1 MLYENENELEDE
13 LLPEYDFSKMTGGI
27 KGKYA
32 ERYKAG
38 TNLVLLE
45 PDVAKAFPT
54 AESVNEALRL
64 LMQIARRQADAQVKN
79 IPIENSSQ

>member
-13 LLPEYDFSKMTGGI
+13 LLPEYDFSKMTGSV

-64 LMQIARRQADAQVKN
+64 LMQIAGRQASIQV
-79 IPIENSSQ
+79 ENNSQ

>member
-13 LLPEYDFSKMTGGI
+13 LLPEYDFSKMTGGV

-64 LMQIARRQADAQVKN
+64 LMQIAGRQASIQV
-79 IPIENSSQ
+79 ENNSQ

>member
-1 MLYENENELEDE
+1 MQKENENELEDE
-13 LLPEYDFSKMTGGI
+13 LLPEYDFSKMTGGV

-64 LMQIARRQADAQVKN
+64 LMQIARRQTTTQVEN
-79 IPIENSSQ
+79 IQIENNS

>member
-1 MLYENENELEDE
+1 MPKENENELEDE
-13 LLPEYDFSKMTGGI
+13 LLPEYDFSKMTGGV

-64 LMQIARRQADAQVKN
+64 LMQIAGRQASVQV
-79 IPIENSSQ
+79 ENNSQ